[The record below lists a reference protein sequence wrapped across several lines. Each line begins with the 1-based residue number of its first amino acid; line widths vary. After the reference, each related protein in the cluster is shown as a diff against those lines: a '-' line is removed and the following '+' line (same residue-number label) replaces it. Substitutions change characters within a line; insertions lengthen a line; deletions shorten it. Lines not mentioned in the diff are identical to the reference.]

1 MINNSKTSTARNN
14 QIKNLQENA
23 PDLKYTFSNGARAKR
38 DSLRFEA
45 DYPLRRL
52 SRDSEKQDAQYSC
65 FRKNELIFF
74 LPSFGNES
82 EGDPVIELRIEI
94 SGLLLRT
101 DRQEI
106 LTGWLDA
113 LETHFGIQIDRT
125 CVKEIARPW
134 PRVSDKHLDGY
145 VSCGAPRTLEEVLL
159 ATNSEEEKGGNCES

>member
-1 MINNSKTSTARNN
+1 MINNSKSSTARNN

-52 SRDSEKQDAQYSC
+52 SRDSENPDAQYSC
-65 FRKNELIFF
+65 FRKNQLIFF
-74 LPSFGNES
+74 LPSFGNEP

-134 PRVSDKHLDGY
+134 PRVSDKKIDGC
-145 VSCGAPRTLEEVLL
+145 VSCGAPKTLNEVL
-159 ATNSEEEKGGNCES
+159 SEASAAGEGGNDES